1 MKKLIKYSLIT
12 SIMIGSL
19 YAGTYKVDTSHS
31 EVGFKVKHM
40 MVSNVK
46 GKFDKFEGEFEFD
59 EEKKELKSIKG
70 NIKVDS
76 VNTGNEKRDKHLK
89 EQDFFDTEK
98 YKEMS
103 FESTKI
109 EKDKVYGYLKLKDVK
124 QLIELNIEESGKVIK
139 DPWGKTRT
147 GFSLKG
153 EIKRSDFGLKYNSVL
168 ETGGVTVGDTV
179 KLEIEIEGIKEE
191 N

>member
-1 MKKLIKYSLIT
+1 MIKISLIAGL
-12 SIMIGSL
+12 MIGSL
-19 YAGTYKVDTSHS
+19 YAGTYKIDTSHS

-46 GKFDKFEGEFEFD
+46 GNFDNFEGEFEFD
-59 EEKKELKSIKG
+59 ETKKELKSIKG
-70 NIKVDS
+70 KIIVES
-76 VNTGNEKRDKHLK
+76 INTGNEKRDKHLK
-89 EQDFFDTEK
+89 EKDFFDTEK

-124 QLIELNIEESGKVIK
+124 QLIELKIEESGEVIK
-139 DPWGKTRT
+139 DPWGKFRT

-153 EIKRSDFGLKYNSVL
+153 EIKRKDFGLTYNSIL
-168 ETGGVTVGDTV
+168 ESGGVAVGETV
-179 KLEIEIEGIKEE
+179 KIEIEIEGIKEE